1 MFFKFTS
8 FIQQLDGYVFQMPI
22 HIYLSICIQIF
33 TTYIYTHLEYQNQY
47 THTTLIKI
55 YNNIN

>member
-1 MFFKFTS
+1 MVMFFKCPYT
-8 FIQQLDGYVFQMPI
+8 
-22 HIYLSICIQIF
+22 YLSICIEIF